1 MGNSYSYTKPNSKTT
16 DELWRTA
23 IRKQLTQNNQLYLS
37 FEIYKDITYKS
48 GITEITKSK
57 LLSILKSIL
66 DELNLSYT
74 VSISRTNYKR
84 HYFIDVNIIHT
95 NKSERRLS
103 RTKTSRAEQSFY
115 YPTTP
120 VPVQSFYYPAP
131 TPIQQQVPT
140 QTPAINH

>member
-1 MGNSYSYTKPNSKTT
+1 MIVQSIKF
-16 DELWRTA
+16 
-23 IRKQLTQNNQLYLS
+23 LYHFEKIEYHHHLHHKLHYRFYLN

-57 LLSILKSIL
+57 LLAILKSIL

-74 VSISRTNYKR
+74 VSISRTSYKR

-95 NKSERRLS
+95 NKSERRIS

-115 YPTTP
+115 YPVTP

-131 TPIQQQVPT
+131 APIPPQSTTTTPVN
-140 QTPAINH
+140 NH